1 MNLPG
6 LSLPAASS
14 IDLRWGDTAL
24 ASFFGTSARADAADP
39 IGAVASSMFTEPE
52 GVASPFIIQGFDSI
66 QSFRENRL
74 AGYAASAKR
83 AVLPGDNDIGGAF
96 VLIAAVAIVAFVVAM
111 KVRVA

>member
-6 LSLPAASS
+6 MSLPAASS

-39 IGAVASSMFTEPE
+39 SSSVAASMFVEPE

-66 QSFRENRL
+66 PSFRANEI
-74 AGYAASAKR
+74 AAYAASAKR
-83 AVLPGDNDIGGAF
+83 AFVPGQTEYSGAF
-96 VLIAAVAIVAFVVAM
+96 LLIVVVALIAFVVAM
-111 KVRVA
+111 KVRM